1 MVQLIDILGG
11 IQRCIAIFGKWIF
24 KRNVPFSLPL
34 NIEDLEG
41 CSADKYQQKVINGD
55 KESWKAI
62 GFIPI
67 YKNKLFGR

>member
-55 KESWKAI
+55 KEI
-62 GFIPI
+62 
-67 YKNKLFGR
+67 